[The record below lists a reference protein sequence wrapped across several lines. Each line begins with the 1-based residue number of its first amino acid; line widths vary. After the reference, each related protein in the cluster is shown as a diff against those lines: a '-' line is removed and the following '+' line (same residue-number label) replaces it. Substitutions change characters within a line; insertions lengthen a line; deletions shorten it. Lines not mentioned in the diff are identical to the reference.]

1 MKNDNKH
8 EFDITS
14 EVFGQKIKQIHTCGG
29 APEQFEEFSYFA
41 LHRQHVILSR
51 HLFSELEQSITFRIR
66 YEAWYM
72 THKMSE
78 IGDSQNFSF

>member
-1 MKNDNKH
+1 MTLSTFSK
-8 EFDITS
+8 I
-14 EVFGQKIKQIHTCGG
+14 IKQIHTRDGVL
-29 APEQFEEFSYFA
+29 ERFKENFYFA
-41 LHRQHVILSR
+41 LYRHHVILSR
-51 HLFSELEQSITFRIR
+51 HLLPTELQQSIIFHIR

>member
-41 LHRQHVILSR
+41 LHRHHVILLR
-51 HLFSELEQSITFRIR
+51 HLFSNRTSTEYHLS
-66 YEAWYM
+66 YKVWSMVY
-72 THKMSE
+72 
-78 IGDSQNFSF
+78 DS